1 MDQLHKEHL
10 RTRAYLPRASEAAW
24 TGPSDFRDVTI
35 YGVAVKANATRVNEA
50 LQRYIARPSQNLGRR
65 IDVCAI
71 TDHVL
76 FLFID
81 SMRHQPSG
89 GSEGGSE
96 GSHQEQL
103 FAVVVFGYRMRPSPG
118 PVLFAPYIYASMTPG
133 WRVER
138 EIYGYPQQ
146 LGQVSIPKA
155 KPKEFPPSLRV
166 KAAAIARFKPDA
178 RSGNREILRI
188 ERRRGVPEKVRDL
201 TKEEIAKVIAG
212 AMKAT
217 SVPGAGPGASVVAMP
232 PRVGFTAGDAA
243 FFRRRGLDFPRQPA
257 PDPDPV
263 DLRKA
268 LLSGSFRMLFLK
280 QFRDVGY
287 ADRACYQAIVE
298 APTEIRD
305 YKGGVVAEDYQLTL
319 RDIDSAPICRELG
332 IPSGVSRVP
341 LAFRVDLGAMSIGDP
356 KVPAKVI
363 SNPYWN
369 PAEEPA
375 VPGGPSHLPKY
386 VDRGGEA
393 VWRQPSLL
401 SGARMF
407 GFGVPVDVRRQ
418 QAHLNQYVN
427 DVAAHSNATYGL
439 PADDTDPFRKR
450 PFRLSPCT
458 SLVMLL
464 FVDYQLVISAT
475 DDDSRLG
482 GTKYREFLA
491 MQLALSDDDE
501 FPELDWFIPFVYL
514 DADSPRLCGRE
525 IYGYPKQL
533 CTISGVE
540 HYKTRGGPIG
550 PVKRLN
556 LRGTVI
562 HRRLNSDAL
571 KSQSIVKV
579 VGPPRAPAIQRP
591 YLSADEMVLDLLR
604 IGDTRSG
611 AGNGDG
617 SGELNTRILNAL
629 LFNNIGNVFLK
640 QFRDCTRP
648 ETACYKAVCKTDTVP
663 GRFHGGGRLDPRDY
677 RITIQDHASEPLI
690 GYLKGPRA
698 TGGPVTLQPSFA
710 YWLDLDFE
718 LTTGRVIANP
728 FETDYVPD
736 RTGPA
741 GLQQLRPV
749 HRTGQPDF

>member
-1 MDQLHKEHL
+1 MDRRHKEHL
-10 RTRAYLPRASEAAW
+10 KTRAYIPRASEVAW
-24 TGPSDFRDVTI
+24 TGPSAFRDVTF
-35 YGVAVKANATRVNEA
+35 YGVAVKADATRVHEA
-50 LQRYIARPSQNLGRR
+50 LQRYIGRPSQNLGCR

-81 SMRHQPSG
+81 SARHQPSG
-89 GSEGGSE
+89 GFQGGSE
-96 GSHQEQL
+96 GSHKEQL
-103 FAVVVFGYRMRPSPG
+103 FAVVVFGYRTRPNPG

-146 LGQVSIPKA
+146 LGLVSIAEA
-155 KPKEFPPSLRV
+155 KPGKFPVSLRLE
-166 KAAAIARFKPDA
+166 ASAIARFKPDA
-178 RSGNREILRI
+178 RTEPREILLI
-188 ERRRGVPEKVRDL
+188 KRRPGKEVGGL
-201 TKEEIAKVIAG
+201 TKEEIAKAIAS
-212 AMKAT
+212 ALNAT
-217 SVPGAGPGASVVAMP
+217 DVAGPGPGASVVAMP
-232 PRVGFTAGDAA
+232 PRVGFTAGDAS
-243 FFRRRGLDFPRQPA
+243 FFRRRGLEFPRQPA
-257 PDPDPV
+257 PVPGPV

-280 QFRDVGY
+280 QFRDVVS

-298 APTEIRD
+298 APIEIRN
-305 YKGGVVAEDYQLTL
+305 YKEGVVAEDCQLTL
-319 RDIDSAPICRELG
+319 HDLDSAPICRELG

-341 LAFRVDLGAMSIGDP
+341 LAFRVDLGGMGVGDP
-356 KVPAKVI
+356 TVPARVI

-375 VPGGPSHLPKY
+375 VPGGPSRLPKY

-407 GFGVPVDVRRQ
+407 GFGVPVDVRLQ
-418 QAHLNQYVN
+418 QDHLNRYVN
-427 DVAAHSNATYGL
+427 DVAEHSNATYGL
-439 PADDTDPFRKR
+439 PVDDTDPFRRK
-450 PFRLSPCT
+450 PFRLSSCT
-458 SLVMLL
+458 SIVMLL
-464 FVDYQLVISAT
+464 FVDYQLAISAT
-475 DDDSRLG
+475 DDDRKLG
-482 GTKYREFLA
+482 GTKYQEFLA

-514 DADSPRLCGRE
+514 DTDSPRLCGRE

-533 CTISGVE
+533 GTISSFE
-540 HYKTRGGPIG
+540 HYKGRGGPLE
-550 PVKRLN
+550 PVKRLD

-562 HRRLNSDAL
+562 RRRSNSEAL
-571 KSQSIVKV
+571 QSQSIVRV
-579 VGPPRAPAIQRP
+579 DGPPRSPAIQQR

-604 IGDTRSG
+604 FGDTGTG
-611 AGNGDG
+611 ARDGDG
-617 SGELNTRILNAL
+617 SGGLNTRILNAL

-663 GRFHGGGRLDPRDY
+663 GRFHGGGRLDPRGY
-677 RITIQDHASEPLI
+677 GITIQDHASEPLI
-690 GYLKGPRA
+690 EYLEGPRA
-698 TGGPVTLQPSFA
+698 TGGPVTVQPTFA

-736 RTGPA
+736 RTKPA
-741 GLQQLRPV
+741 GLQQPRPV